1 MGRTWTWTWTW
12 RKSRRKMKIPMKTLG
27 QKKKSRIKT
36 LGHFEE
42 LGHSVRAKMKIRT
55 MIKTVE

>member
-1 MGRTWTWTWTW
+1 MAWTWTW
-12 RKSRRKMKIPMKTLG
+12 KKNRRKMKIPMKTLG
-27 QKKKSRIKT
+27 QKKIRIKT

-42 LGHSVRAKMKIRT
+42 LGHSVRAKMKIKT